1 VVEEGQANGEPGSSK
16 RSVSIEVMLSGASV
30 ASLGRIKDV
39 EGIDGP
45 LENHAMGRCLQANG
59 RPEDATAMMVSE
71 YSLPDGTN
79 ELALDMNNQSVEWES
94 PDWAVVEVE
103 TATGP
108 LLLT

>member
-1 VVEEGQANGEPGSSK
+1 VVKEGQANGEPGSSK

-59 RPEDATAMMVSE
+59 RPEDATAMMVNE
-71 YSLPDGTN
+71 DSLPMSLRST
-79 ELALDMNNQSVEWES
+79 
-94 PDWAVVEVE
+94 
-103 TATGP
+103 
-108 LLLT
+108 